1 MPTPTSTSLIN
12 SLTEE
17 RNAAHL
23 YHTLAKAE
31 KNPQIADVYER
42 MAGVEERHAVAYTQR
57 LKEAGTPVPP
67 YKLTLRTRILE
78 VVALRFGPESVLP
91 SLTAM
96 EQKASQTMQANS
108 NTSDAQLQQMTAE
121 EGSHSRLLGQITR
134 TAPLGMEGSSLA
146 QLEGRHRA
154 TGGNALRAAVLGAN
168 DGLVSN
174 LSLVMGVAGA
184 SMSGKAILIT
194 GIAGLL
200 AGACSMALGE
210 WLSVQSSRELYQ
222 HQIQIETQE
231 IESAPEEEAE
241 ELALIYQSRGV
252 EAEQARQMADRIMA
266 DHTSAVE
273 TLAREELSVDPKEL
287 GGSAWEAAITSFI
300 LFATGAIIPV
310 VPFIFL
316 SGINAVILSILL
328 STVGLFIIGAIVTL
342 FTGRGVLFS
351 GARMV
356 LFGLAAAAVTFALG
370 KLIGSSIGG

>member
-78 VVALRFGPESVLP
+78 AVALRFGPESVLP